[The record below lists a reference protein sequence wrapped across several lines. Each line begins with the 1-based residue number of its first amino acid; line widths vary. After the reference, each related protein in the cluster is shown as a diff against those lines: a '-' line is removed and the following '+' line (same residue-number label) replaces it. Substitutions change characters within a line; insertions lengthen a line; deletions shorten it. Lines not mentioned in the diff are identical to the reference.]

1 MQGYEKSKI
10 KIGDRPAVEE
20 EREIYL
26 PDEYLRGGAGRRPL
40 VIRGFDPDVD
50 GSMGEYMSYK
60 KGGLHKAAKQVRGA
74 GRHDDTILIHV
85 NPDEFEQMR
94 KAFGDPIINPET
106 GLPEYGFFSKV
117 KKALRKIAPILSIA
131 SLFLPIP
138 GLNTLVSGALGKLA
152 PTLLKAGSM
161 ANTIASG
168 AIAGGI
174 TGGKKGAITGGLG
187 SFASTPGVAQSLG
200 SVVPGVQNPEIQTAI
215 GRGIAG
221 AGGAALTGRDPLTG
235 ALTAAGAG
243 YGADQI
249 SNSNFVQ
256 QGLAGSPLMQ
266 QAALGAAQGMNIAGQ
281 TGGDIGR
288 GAIAGGVLGG
298 TMSAADE
305 ALAKFRSGQATSYGI
320 NQQDPLQRNRYFDPA
335 SGSMMPS
342 PMAGGS
348 SGTYNLGSPA
358 AAPTQL
364 AAGTNTVSMSGVLGE
379 GFGTAVSN
387 LMNRPETTAVI
398 SQLSQVPTKQAAVQA
413 ASMLG
418 ANPDTRPVYDAMSN
432 FTACDNA
439 PHFGACFAQNF
450 GMFMNSISQ
459 NAPKLSQPPM
469 GAKVGGLA
477 RYAEGGYVDGDPAR
491 LAIGGPGD
499 GQDDL
504 IRMDLTDG
512 DFIISADVVSALGSG
527 STSAGVRALESM
539 VGSAVGD
546 QEMGSGSDAVPALVS
561 DGEFRVPRAAVMAI
575 GNGSI
580 EKGSEALYKLMENVR
595 RSYRS
600 AGVKDIPQ
608 KAKSPLQYMKSRA
621 K

>member
-1 MQGYEKSKI
+1 MMQGYEKSKI

-117 KKALRKIAPILSIA
+117 KKALKKIAPVLSVL
-131 SLFLPIP
+131 SLFTPIP
-138 GLNTLVSGALGKLA
+138 GLNTLVSGALGKIAPKLLA
-152 PTLLKAGSM
+152 ASST
-161 ANTIASG
+161 ANTLASG

-187 SFASTPGVAQSLG
+187 AFASTPGVAQSLG

-305 ALAKFRSGQATSYGI
+305 ALEKFRSRGVQQNNTTSYGVTP
-320 NQQDPLQRNRYFDPA
+320 QDPLQRDRYFEP
-335 SGSMMPS
+335 STQTMMPA
-342 PMAGGS
+342 PEIGG
-348 SGTYNLGSPA
+348 GI
-358 AAPTQL
+358 
-364 AAGTNTVSMSGVLGE
+364 
-379 GFGTAVSN
+379 TAVSN

-477 RYAEGGYVDGDPAR
+477 RYAEGGYVDGDPTR

-561 DGEFRVPRAAVMAI
+561 DGEFRVPRAAVMAL

-600 AGVKDIPQ
+600 AGPKDIPQ
-608 KAKSPLQYMKSRA
+608 KSKSPLQYMKSRA

>member
-1 MQGYEKSKI
+1 MMQGYEKSKI

-26 PDEYLRGGAGRRPL
+26 PDEYLRGGAGRKPL

-117 KKALRKIAPILSIA
+117 KKALKKIAPILSIA

-138 GLNTLVSGALGKLA
+138 GLNTLVSGALGRIAPNLLA
-152 PTLLKAGSM
+152 VGKTANTLL
-161 ANTIASG
+161 SG
-168 AIAGGI
+168 AISGGI
-174 TGGKKGAITGGLG
+174 TGGKKGAVTGGLG
-187 SFASTPGVAQSLG
+187 AFASTPGVAQSLG

-235 ALTAAGAG
+235 ALMAAGAG

-256 QGLAGSPLMQ
+256 QNLSGSPLMQ
-266 QAALGAAQGMNIAGQ
+266 QAALGAAHGMNIAGQ
-281 TGGDIGR
+281 TGGDVGR

-298 TMSAADE
+298 AMSAADE

-320 NQQDPLQRNRYFDPA
+320 EQQDPLQRNRYFDPA

-342 PMAGGS
+342 PMAGGP
-348 SGTYNLGSPA
+348 SGLYNLGSPA

-364 AAGTNTVSMSGVLGE
+364 AAGIAP
-379 GFGTAVSN
+379 AVSN
-387 LMNRPETTAVI
+387 LIDINRPEISAVI
-398 SQLSQVPTKQAAVQA
+398 SQLSQVPNKQAAVQA

-459 NAPKLSQPPM
+459 NAPKLAQPAM
-469 GAKVGGLA
+469 GAKTGGLA
-477 RYAEGGYVDGDPAR
+477 RYAEGGYVDGDPTR

-504 IRMDLTDG
+504 IRMDLSDG

-539 VGSAVGD
+539 VGSAIGD
-546 QEMGSGSDAVPALVS
+546 QEMSSGSGVPALVS

-580 EKGSEALYKLMENVR
+580 EKGSDALYKLMENVR

>member
-1 MQGYEKSKI
+1 MMQGYEKSKL
-10 KIGDRPAVEE
+10 KVGERPVVEE

-74 GRHDDTILIHV
+74 GRHDDTMLIHV
-85 NPDEFEQMR
+85 NPEEFQKIREM
-94 KAFGDPIINPET
+94 FGDPIINPET
-106 GLPEYGFFSKV
+106 GIPEYGFFSKV
-117 KKALRKIAPILSIA
+117 KKAFKKIAPILSIA
-131 SLFLPIP
+131 SMFIP
-138 GLNTLVSGALGKLA
+138 GLNIVGGLAKGIMGLGVKSAAL
-152 PTLLKAGSM
+152 
-161 ANTIASG
+161 ANTLAG
-168 AIAGGI
+168 ATVGGI

-187 SFASTPGVAQSLG
+187 GFASTAGAAQSLG
-200 SVVPGVQNPEIQTAI
+200 SKATMGMGNDAFQTAV

-305 ALAKFRSGQATSYGI
+305 ALAKFRSGQGGATSYGL
-320 NQQDPLQRNRYFDPA
+320 NDPNTPVTGFAP
-335 SGSMMPS
+335 
-342 PMAGGS
+342 
-348 SGTYNLGSPA
+348 
-358 AAPTQL
+358 APTYTGTANQSGFKPTQIT
-364 AAGTNTVSMSGVLGE
+364 AGMAP
-379 GFGTAVSN
+379 AVSN
-387 LMNRPETTAVI
+387 LIDINRPEISAVI

-459 NAPKLSQPPM
+459 NAPKLSQPVM

-477 RYAEGGYVDGDPAR
+477 RYAEGGYVDGDPTR

>member
-1 MQGYEKSKI
+1 M
-10 KIGDRPAVEE
+10 
-20 EREIYL
+20 
-26 PDEYLRGGAGRRPL
+26 
-40 VIRGFDPDVD
+40 
-50 GSMGEYMSYK
+50 
-60 KGGLHKAAKQVRGA
+60 
-74 GRHDDTILIHV
+74 
-85 NPDEFEQMR
+85 
-94 KAFGDPIINPET
+94 
-106 GLPEYGFFSKV
+106 
-117 KKALRKIAPILSIA
+117 
-131 SLFLPIP
+131 
-138 GLNTLVSGALGKLA
+138 
-152 PTLLKAGSM
+152 
-161 ANTIASG
+161 
-168 AIAGGI
+168 
-174 TGGKKGAITGGLG
+174 
-187 SFASTPGVAQSLG
+187 
-200 SVVPGVQNPEIQTAI
+200 
-215 GRGIAG
+215 
-221 AGGAALTGRDPLTG
+221 
-235 ALTAAGAG
+235 AAGAG

-305 ALAKFRSGQATSYGI
+305 ALEKFRSRGVQQNNTTSYGVTP
-320 NQQDPLQRNRYFDPA
+320 QDPLQRDRYFDP
-335 SGSMMPS
+335 STQTMMPA
-342 PMAGGS
+342 PEIGG
-348 SGTYNLGSPA
+348 GI
-358 AAPTQL
+358 
-364 AAGTNTVSMSGVLGE
+364 
-379 GFGTAVSN
+379 TAVSN
-387 LMNRPETTAVI
+387 LMNRPEITAVV

-459 NAPKLSQPPM
+459 NAPRLAQPPM

-477 RYAEGGYVDGDPAR
+477 RYAEGGYVDGDPTR

-504 IRMDLTDG
+504 IRMDLNDG

-539 VGSAVGD
+539 VGNAIGD
-546 QEMGSGSDAVPALVS
+546 QEMVSDSGAVPALVS

-580 EKGSEALYKLMENVR
+580 EKGSDALYKLMENVR

>member
-1 MQGYEKSKI
+1 MMQGYEKSKI

-74 GRHDDTILIHV
+74 GRHDDTMLIHV
-85 NPDEFEQMR
+85 NPEEFQKIREM
-94 KAFGDPIINPET
+94 FGDPIINPET
-106 GLPEYGFFSKV
+106 GIPEYGFFSKV
-117 KKALRKIAPILSIA
+117 KKAFKKIAPILSIA
-131 SLFLPIP
+131 SMFIP
-138 GLNTLVSGALGKLA
+138 GLNIVGGLAKGIMGLGVKSAAL
-152 PTLLKAGSM
+152 
-161 ANTIASG
+161 ANTLAG
-168 AIAGGI
+168 ATVGGI

-187 SFASTPGVAQSLG
+187 GFASTAGAAQSLG
-200 SVVPGVQNPEIQTAI
+200 SKATMGMGNDAFQAAV

-305 ALAKFRSGQATSYGI
+305 ALEKFRSRGVQQNNTTSYGVTP
-320 NQQDPLQRNRYFDPA
+320 QDPLQRDRYFDP
-335 SGSMMPS
+335 STQTMMPA
-342 PMAGGS
+342 PEIGG
-348 SGTYNLGSPA
+348 GI
-358 AAPTQL
+358 
-364 AAGTNTVSMSGVLGE
+364 
-379 GFGTAVSN
+379 TAVSN

-459 NAPKLSQPPM
+459 NAPRLAQPPM

-477 RYAEGGYVDGDPAR
+477 RYAEGGYVDGDPTR

-539 VGSAVGD
+539 VGSAIGD
-546 QEMGSGSDAVPALVS
+546 QEMSSGSSVPALVS

-580 EKGSEALYKLMENVR
+580 EKGSDALYKLMENVR

>member
-1 MQGYEKSKI
+1 MMQGYEKSKI

-26 PDEYLRGGAGRRPL
+26 PDEYLRGGAGRKPL

-117 KKALRKIAPILSIA
+117 KKALKKIAPILSIA

-138 GLNTLVSGALGKLA
+138 GINTLVSGALGKLA

-161 ANTIASG
+161 ANTLASG

-174 TGGKKGAITGGLG
+174 AGGKKGAITGGLG
-187 SFASTPGVAQSLG
+187 AFASTPGVAQSLG
-200 SVVPGVQNPEIQTAI
+200 SVVPGVQNPDIQTAI

-249 SNSNFVQ
+249 TNSNFVQ

-266 QAALGAAQGMNIAGQ
+266 QAALGAAQGINIAGQ
-281 TGGDIGR
+281 TGGDVGR

-298 TMSAADE
+298 AMSAADE
-305 ALAKFRSGQATSYGI
+305 ALAKFRSGQGGATSYGL
-320 NQQDPLQRNRYFDPA
+320 NDPNTPVTGFTP
-335 SGSMMPS
+335 
-342 PMAGGS
+342 
-348 SGTYNLGSPA
+348 
-358 AAPTQL
+358 APTYTGTANQSGFKPTQIT
-364 AAGTNTVSMSGVLGE
+364 AGMAP
-379 GFGTAVSN
+379 AVSN
-387 LMNRPETTAVI
+387 LIDINRPEISAVI
-398 SQLSQVPTKQAAVQA
+398 SQLSQVPNKQAAVQA
-413 ASMLG
+413 TSMLG

-459 NAPKLSQPPM
+459 NAPRLAQPPV
-469 GAKVGGLA
+469 ASKAGGLA

-504 IRMDLTDG
+504 IRMDLSDG

-539 VGSAVGD
+539 VSSAIGD
-546 QEMGSGSDAVPALVS
+546 QEMGSGSSVPALVS

-580 EKGSEALYKLMENVR
+580 EKGSDALYKLMENVR

>member
-1 MQGYEKSKI
+1 MMQGYEKSKI

-26 PDEYLRGGAGRRPL
+26 PDEYLRGGAGRKPL

-117 KKALRKIAPILSIA
+117 KKALKKIAPVLSVL
-131 SLFLPIP
+131 SLFTPIP
-138 GLNTLVSGALGKLA
+138 GLNTLVSGALGKIAPNLLA
-152 PTLLKAGSM
+152 AGKT
-161 ANTIASG
+161 ANTLASG

-174 TGGKKGAITGGLG
+174 TGGKKGAVTGGLG
-187 SFASTPGVAQSLG
+187 AFASAPDMARRLG
-200 SVVPGVQNPEIQTAI
+200 SVVPGVQNPEIQTAL

-235 ALTAAGAG
+235 GLMAAGAG

-256 QGLAGSPLMQ
+256 QNLSGSPLMQ

-298 TMSAADE
+298 AMSAADE
-305 ALAKFRSGQATSYGI
+305 ALAKFRSGQGNATSYGL
-320 NQQDPLQRNRYFDPA
+320 NDPNAPVTGFAPA
-335 SGSMMPS
+335 PTYTGAANPSGF
-342 PMAGGS
+342 
-348 SGTYNLGSPA
+348 
-358 AAPTQL
+358 APTQF
-364 AAGTNTVSMSGVLGE
+364 AQSMAP
-379 GFGTAVSN
+379 AVSN
-387 LMNRPETTAVI
+387 LIDINRPEISAVI
-398 SQLSQVPTKQAAVQA
+398 SQLSQVPNKQAAVQA
-413 ASMLG
+413 TSMLG

-477 RYAEGGYVDGDPAR
+477 RYAEGGYVDGDPTR

-504 IRMDLTDG
+504 IRMDLNDG

-539 VGSAVGD
+539 VGSAIGD
-546 QEMGSGSDAVPALVS
+546 QEMSSGSGAVPALVS
-561 DGEFRVPRAAVMAI
+561 DGEFRVPRAAVMAL

-608 KAKSPLQYMKSRA
+608 KAKSPLQYMKARA

>member
-1 MQGYEKSKI
+1 MMQGYEKSKI
-10 KIGDRPAVEE
+10 KIGDRPVVEE

-26 PDEYLRGGAGRRPL
+26 PDEYLHGGAGRRPL

-60 KGGLHKAAKQVRGA
+60 KGGLHKAAKQVRSA

-117 KKALRKIAPILSIA
+117 KKALKKIAPVLSVL
-131 SLFLPIP
+131 SLFTPIP
-138 GLNTLVSGALGKLA
+138 GLNTLVSGALGKIAPKLLA
-152 PTLLKAGSM
+152 AGNT
-161 ANTIASG
+161 ANTLASG

-174 TGGKKGAITGGLG
+174 TGGKKGAVTGGLG
-187 SFASTPGVAQSLG
+187 AFASAPDMARRLG
-200 SVVPGVQNPEIQTAI
+200 SVVPGVQNPEIQTAL

-235 ALTAAGAG
+235 ALMAAGAG

-249 SNSNFVQ
+249 TNSNFVQ

-298 TMSAADE
+298 AMSAADE
-305 ALAKFRSGQATSYGI
+305 ALAKFRSGQGGATSYGI
-320 NQQDPLQRNRYFDPA
+320 EQQDPLQRATYFDLKNQT
-335 SGSMMPS
+335 MMPA
-342 PMAGGS
+342 PQLGG
-348 SGTYNLGSPA
+348 

-364 AAGTNTVSMSGVLGE
+364 AAGMAP
-379 GFGTAVSN
+379 AVSN
-387 LMNRPETTAVI
+387 LIDINRPEISAVI
-398 SQLSQVPTKQAAVQA
+398 SQLSQVPNKQAAVQA

-469 GAKVGGLA
+469 GAKAGGLA
-477 RYAEGGYVDGDPAR
+477 RYAEGGYVDGDPTR

-504 IRMDLTDG
+504 IRMDLSDG

-539 VGSAVGD
+539 VGSVIGD
-546 QEMGSGSDAVPALVS
+546 QEMSSGSSVPALVS
-561 DGEFRVPRAAVMAI
+561 DGEFRVPRAAVMAL

-608 KAKSPLQYMKSRA
+608 KAKSPLQYMKARA

>member
-117 KKALRKIAPILSIA
+117 KKALKKIAPILSIA

-161 ANTIASG
+161 ANTLASG

-187 SFASTPGVAQSLG
+187 AFASTPGVAQSLG

-298 TMSAADE
+298 AMSAADE
-305 ALAKFRSGQATSYGI
+305 ALEKFRSRGVQQNNTTSYGVTP
-320 NQQDPLQRNRYFDPA
+320 QDPLQRDRYFDP
-335 SGSMMPS
+335 STQTMMPA
-342 PMAGGS
+342 PEIGG
-348 SGTYNLGSPA
+348 GI
-358 AAPTQL
+358 
-364 AAGTNTVSMSGVLGE
+364 
-379 GFGTAVSN
+379 TAVSN

-477 RYAEGGYVDGDPAR
+477 RYAEGGYVDGDPTR

-600 AGVKDIPQ
+600 AGPKDIPQ
-608 KAKSPLQYMKSRA
+608 KSKSPLQYMKSRA

>member
-1 MQGYEKSKI
+1 MMQGYEKSKI

-26 PDEYLRGGAGRRPL
+26 PDEYLRGGAGRKPL

-60 KGGLHKAAKQVRGA
+60 KGGLHTAAKKVRGA

-117 KKALRKIAPILSIA
+117 KKALKKIAPILSIA

-138 GLNTLVSGALGKLA
+138 GLNTLVSGALGRIAPNLLA
-152 PTLLKAGSM
+152 VGKTANTLL
-161 ANTIASG
+161 SG
-168 AIAGGI
+168 AISGGI
-174 TGGKKGAITGGLG
+174 TGGKKGAVTGGLG
-187 SFASTPGVAQSLG
+187 AFASTPGVAQSLG

-249 SNSNFVQ
+249 TNSNFVQ

-298 TMSAADE
+298 AMSAADE
-305 ALAKFRSGQATSYGI
+305 ALAKFRSGQGGATSYGL
-320 NQQDPLQRNRYFDPA
+320 NDPNTPVTGFTP
-335 SGSMMPS
+335 
-342 PMAGGS
+342 
-348 SGTYNLGSPA
+348 
-358 AAPTQL
+358 APTYTGTANQSGFKPTQIT
-364 AAGTNTVSMSGVLGE
+364 AGMAP
-379 GFGTAVSN
+379 AVSN
-387 LMNRPETTAVI
+387 LIDINRPEISAVI
-398 SQLSQVPTKQAAVQA
+398 SQLSQVPNKQAAVQA
-413 ASMLG
+413 TSMLG

-459 NAPKLSQPPM
+459 NAPRLAQPAM
-469 GAKVGGLA
+469 GAKAGGLA
-477 RYAEGGYVDGDPAR
+477 RYAEGGYVDGDPTR

-504 IRMDLTDG
+504 IRMDLSDG

-527 STSAGVRALESM
+527 STSAGVRALEAM

-546 QEMGSGSDAVPALVS
+546 QEMGSGSSVPALVS
-561 DGEFRVPRAAVMAI
+561 DGEFRVPRAAVMAL
-575 GNGSI
+575 GGGSI

>member
-1 MQGYEKSKI
+1 MMQGYEKSKI

-26 PDEYLRGGAGRRPL
+26 PDEYLRGGAGRKPL

-117 KKALRKIAPILSIA
+117 KKALKKIAPVLSVL
-131 SLFLPIP
+131 SLFTPIP
-138 GLNTLVSGALGKLA
+138 GLNTLVSGALGKIAPKLLA
-152 PTLLKAGSM
+152 ASST
-161 ANTIASG
+161 ANTLASG

-187 SFASTPGVAQSLG
+187 AFASTPGVAQSLG
-200 SVVPGVQNPEIQTAI
+200 SVVPGVQNPDIQTAI

-249 SNSNFVQ
+249 TNSNFVQ

-281 TGGDIGR
+281 TGGDVGR

-298 TMSAADE
+298 AMSAADE
-305 ALAKFRSGQATSYGI
+305 ALAKFRSGQGGATSYGL
-320 NQQDPLQRNRYFDPA
+320 NDPNTPVTGFAPA
-335 SGSMMPS
+335 PTYTGTANPSGF
-342 PMAGGS
+342 
-348 SGTYNLGSPA
+348 
-358 AAPTQL
+358 APTQL
-364 AAGTNTVSMSGVLGE
+364 AQSMAP
-379 GFGTAVSN
+379 AVSN
-387 LMNRPETTAVI
+387 LIDINRPEISAVI
-398 SQLSQVPTKQAAVQA
+398 SQLSQVPNKQAAVQA

-459 NAPKLSQPPM
+459 NAPRLAQPAM
-469 GAKVGGLA
+469 GAKTGGLA
-477 RYAEGGYVDGDPAR
+477 RYAEGGYVDGDPTR

-504 IRMDLTDG
+504 IRMDLSDG

-527 STSAGVRALESM
+527 STSAGVRALETM
-539 VGSAVGD
+539 VGNAVGD
-546 QEMGSGSDAVPALVS
+546 QEMSSGSGAVPALVS
-561 DGEFRVPRAAVMAI
+561 DGEFRVPRAAVMAL
-575 GNGSI
+575 GGGSI

>member
-1 MQGYEKSKI
+1 
-10 KIGDRPAVEE
+10 
-20 EREIYL
+20 
-26 PDEYLRGGAGRRPL
+26 
-40 VIRGFDPDVD
+40 
-50 GSMGEYMSYK
+50 MGN
-60 KGGLHKAAKQVRGA
+60 
-74 GRHDDTILIHV
+74 D
-85 NPDEFEQMR
+85 
-94 KAFGDPIINPET
+94 AF
-106 GLPEYGFFSKV
+106 
-117 KKALRKIAPILSIA
+117 
-131 SLFLPIP
+131 
-138 GLNTLVSGALGKLA
+138 
-152 PTLLKAGSM
+152 
-161 ANTIASG
+161 
-168 AIAGGI
+168 
-174 TGGKKGAITGGLG
+174 
-187 SFASTPGVAQSLG
+187 
-200 SVVPGVQNPEIQTAI
+200 QTAV

-256 QGLAGSPLMQ
+256 QSLAGSPLMQ

-342 PMAGGS
+342 PMAGGP
-348 SGTYNLGSPA
+348 SGLYNIGSPA

-459 NAPKLSQPPM
+459 NAPKLSQPVM

-477 RYAEGGYVDGDPAR
+477 RYAEGGYVDGDPTR

-608 KAKSPLQYMKSRA
+608 KAKSPLQYMKARA

>member
-117 KKALRKIAPILSIA
+117 KKALKKIAPVLSVL
-131 SLFLPIP
+131 SLFTPIP
-138 GLNTLVSGALGKLA
+138 GLNTLVSGALGKIAPKLLA
-152 PTLLKAGSM
+152 ASST
-161 ANTIASG
+161 ANTLASG

-187 SFASTPGVAQSLG
+187 AFASTPGVAQSLG

-298 TMSAADE
+298 AMSAADE
-305 ALAKFRSGQATSYGI
+305 ALEKFRSRGVQQNNTTSYGVTP
-320 NQQDPLQRNRYFDPA
+320 QDPLQRDRYFEP
-335 SGSMMPS
+335 STQTMMPA
-342 PMAGGS
+342 PEIGG
-348 SGTYNLGSPA
+348 GI
-358 AAPTQL
+358 
-364 AAGTNTVSMSGVLGE
+364 
-379 GFGTAVSN
+379 TAVSN

-477 RYAEGGYVDGDPAR
+477 RYAEGGYVDGDPTR

-561 DGEFRVPRAAVMAI
+561 DGEFRVPRAAVMAL

-600 AGVKDIPQ
+600 AGPKDIPQ
-608 KAKSPLQYMKSRA
+608 KSKSPLQYMKSRA

>member
-1 MQGYEKSKI
+1 MMQGYEKSKI

-117 KKALRKIAPILSIA
+117 KKALKKIAPILSIA

-161 ANTIASG
+161 ANTLASG

-187 SFASTPGVAQSLG
+187 AFASTPGVAQSLG

-298 TMSAADE
+298 AMSAADE
-305 ALAKFRSGQATSYGI
+305 ALEKFRSRGVQQNNTTSYGVTP
-320 NQQDPLQRNRYFDPA
+320 QDPLQRDRYFDP
-335 SGSMMPS
+335 STQTMMPA
-342 PMAGGS
+342 PEIGG
-348 SGTYNLGSPA
+348 GI
-358 AAPTQL
+358 
-364 AAGTNTVSMSGVLGE
+364 
-379 GFGTAVSN
+379 TAVSN

-477 RYAEGGYVDGDPAR
+477 RYAEGGYVDGDPTR

-600 AGVKDIPQ
+600 AGPKDIPQ
-608 KAKSPLQYMKSRA
+608 KSKSPLQYMKSRA

>member
-1 MQGYEKSKI
+1 MMQGYEKSKL
-10 KIGDRPAVEE
+10 KVGDRPVVEE

-40 VIRGFDPDVD
+40 VIRGFDPDID

-74 GRHDDTILIHV
+74 GRHDDTMLIHV
-85 NPDEFEQMR
+85 NPDEYEQMR
-94 KAFGDPIINPET
+94 KAFGDPITNPET

-117 KKALRKIAPILSIA
+117 KKALKKIAPVLSVL
-131 SLFLPIP
+131 SLFTPIP
-138 GLNTLVSGALGKLA
+138 GLNTLVSGALGKIAPKLLA
-152 PTLLKAGSM
+152 ASST
-161 ANTIASG
+161 ANTLASG

-187 SFASTPGVAQSLG
+187 AFASTPGVAQNLG
-200 SVVPGVQNPEIQTAI
+200 SRATMGMGNDAFQTAV

-235 ALTAAGAG
+235 GLMAAGAG

-249 SNSNFVQ
+249 TNSNFVQ

-305 ALAKFRSGQATSYGI
+305 ALERFRSRGVQQNNTTSYGVAP
-320 NQQDPLQRNRYFDPA
+320 QDPLQRDRYFDP
-335 SGSMMPS
+335 STQTMMPA
-342 PMAGGS
+342 PEIGG
-348 SGTYNLGSPA
+348 GI
-358 AAPTQL
+358 
-364 AAGTNTVSMSGVLGE
+364 
-379 GFGTAVSN
+379 TAVSN

-459 NAPKLSQPPM
+459 NAPKLSQPVM

-477 RYAEGGYVDGDPAR
+477 RYAEGGYVDGDPTR

-504 IRMDLTDG
+504 IRMDLNDG

-546 QEMGSGSDAVPALVS
+546 QEMGSGSSVPALVS
-561 DGEFRVPRAAVMAI
+561 DGEFRVPRAAVMAL

>member
-1 MQGYEKSKI
+1 MMQGYEKSKI

-117 KKALRKIAPILSIA
+117 KKALKKIAPVLSVL
-131 SLFLPIP
+131 SLFTPIP
-138 GLNTLVSGALGKLA
+138 GLNTLVSGALGKIAPKLLA
-152 PTLLKAGSM
+152 ASST
-161 ANTIASG
+161 ANTLASG

-187 SFASTPGVAQSLG
+187 AFASTPGVAQSLG

-298 TMSAADE
+298 AMSAADE

-342 PMAGGS
+342 PMAGGP
-348 SGTYNLGSPA
+348 SGLYNIGSPA

-364 AAGTNTVSMSGVLGE
+364 AAGIAP
-379 GFGTAVSN
+379 AVSN
-387 LMNRPETTAVI
+387 LIDINRPEISAVI
-398 SQLSQVPTKQAAVQA
+398 SQLSQVPNKQAAVQA

-459 NAPKLSQPPM
+459 NAPKLSQPVM

-477 RYAEGGYVDGDPAR
+477 RYAEGGYVDGDPTR

-561 DGEFRVPRAAVMAI
+561 DGEFRVPRAAVMAL

>member
-1 MQGYEKSKI
+1 MMQGYEKSKI

-106 GLPEYGFFSKV
+106 GLPEYGFFSKI
-117 KKALRKIAPILSIA
+117 KKALKKIAPVLSVL
-131 SLFLPIP
+131 SLFTPIP
-138 GLNTLVSGALGKLA
+138 GLNTLVSGALGKIAPKLLA
-152 PTLLKAGSM
+152 ASST
-161 ANTIASG
+161 ANTLASG

-187 SFASTPGVAQSLG
+187 AFASTPGVAQNLG
-200 SVVPGVQNPEIQTAI
+200 SRATMGMGNDAFQTAV

-348 SGTYNLGSPA
+348 SGTYNIGSPA

-364 AAGTNTVSMSGVLGE
+364 AAGIAP
-379 GFGTAVSN
+379 AVSN

-459 NAPKLSQPPM
+459 NAPKLSQPVM

-477 RYAEGGYVDGDPAR
+477 RYAEGGYVDGDPTR

-561 DGEFRVPRAAVMAI
+561 DGEFRVPRAAVMAL

-608 KAKSPLQYMKSRA
+608 KAKSPLQYMKARA

>member
-1 MQGYEKSKI
+1 MMQGYEKSKI

-106 GLPEYGFFSKV
+106 GLPEYGFFSKI
-117 KKALRKIAPILSIA
+117 KKALKKIAPVLSVL
-131 SLFLPIP
+131 SLFTPIP
-138 GLNTLVSGALGKLA
+138 GLNTLVSGALGKIAPKLLA
-152 PTLLKAGSM
+152 ASST
-161 ANTIASG
+161 ANTLASG

-187 SFASTPGVAQSLG
+187 AFASTPGVAQNLG
-200 SVVPGVQNPEIQTAI
+200 SRATMGMGNDAFQTAV

-298 TMSAADE
+298 TMSAADD
-305 ALAKFRSGQATSYGI
+305 ALAKFRSGQGGATSYGL
-320 NQQDPLQRNRYFDPA
+320 NDPNTPVTGFAP
-335 SGSMMPS
+335 
-342 PMAGGS
+342 
-348 SGTYNLGSPA
+348 
-358 AAPTQL
+358 APTYTGTANQSGFKPTQIT
-364 AAGTNTVSMSGVLGE
+364 AGMAP
-379 GFGTAVSN
+379 AVSN
-387 LMNRPETTAVI
+387 LIDINRPEISAVI
-398 SQLSQVPTKQAAVQA
+398 SQLSQVPNKQAAVQA

-459 NAPKLSQPPM
+459 NAPRLAQPPM

-477 RYAEGGYVDGDPAR
+477 RYAEGGYVDGDPTR

-608 KAKSPLQYMKSRA
+608 KAKSPLQYMKARA

>member
-117 KKALRKIAPILSIA
+117 KKALKKIAPVLSVL
-131 SLFLPIP
+131 SLFTPIP
-138 GLNTLVSGALGKLA
+138 GLNTLVSGALGKIAPKLLA
-152 PTLLKAGSM
+152 ASST
-161 ANTIASG
+161 ANTLASG

-187 SFASTPGVAQSLG
+187 AFASTPGVAQSLG

-298 TMSAADE
+298 AMSAADE

-335 SGSMMPS
+335 SGIMMPS
-342 PMAGGS
+342 PMAGGP
-348 SGTYNLGSPA
+348 SGLYNIGSPA

-364 AAGTNTVSMSGVLGE
+364 AAGIAP
-379 GFGTAVSN
+379 AVSN
-387 LMNRPETTAVI
+387 LIDINRPEISAVI
-398 SQLSQVPTKQAAVQA
+398 SQLSQVPNKQAAVQA

-459 NAPKLSQPPM
+459 NAPKLSQPVM

-477 RYAEGGYVDGDPAR
+477 RYAEGGYVDGDPTR

-561 DGEFRVPRAAVMAI
+561 DGEFRVPRAAVMAL

-608 KAKSPLQYMKSRA
+608 KAKSPLQYMKARA

>member
-1 MQGYEKSKI
+1 MMQGYEKSKI

-74 GRHDDTILIHV
+74 GRHDDTMLIHV

-117 KKALRKIAPILSIA
+117 KKALKKIAPILSIA

-161 ANTIASG
+161 ANTLASG

-174 TGGKKGAITGGLG
+174 TGGKKGAVTGGLG
-187 SFASTPGVAQSLG
+187 AFASTPGVAQSLG

-298 TMSAADE
+298 AMSAADE

-342 PMAGGS
+342 PMAGGP
-348 SGTYNLGSPA
+348 SGMYNLGSPA

-364 AAGTNTVSMSGVLGE
+364 AAGIAP
-379 GFGTAVSN
+379 AVSN
-387 LMNRPETTAVI
+387 LIDINRPEISAVI
-398 SQLSQVPTKQAAVQA
+398 SQLSQVPNKQAAVQA

-459 NAPKLSQPPM
+459 NAPKLSQPVM

-477 RYAEGGYVDGDPAR
+477 RYAEGGYVDGDPTR

-561 DGEFRVPRAAVMAI
+561 DGEFRVPRAAVMAL

-608 KAKSPLQYMKSRA
+608 KAKSPLQYMKARA

>member
-40 VIRGFDPDVD
+40 VIRGFDPDVN

-117 KKALRKIAPILSIA
+117 KKALKKIAPVLSVL
-131 SLFLPIP
+131 SLFTPIP
-138 GLNTLVSGALGKLA
+138 GLNTLVSGALGKIAPKLLA
-152 PTLLKAGSM
+152 ASST
-161 ANTIASG
+161 ANTLASG

-187 SFASTPGVAQSLG
+187 AFASTPGVAQSLG

-298 TMSAADE
+298 AMSAADE

-342 PMAGGS
+342 PMAGGP
-348 SGTYNLGSPA
+348 SGLYNIGSPA

-364 AAGTNTVSMSGVLGE
+364 AAGIAP
-379 GFGTAVSN
+379 AVSN
-387 LMNRPETTAVI
+387 LIDINRPEISAVI
-398 SQLSQVPTKQAAVQA
+398 SQLSQVPNKQAAVQA

-459 NAPKLSQPPM
+459 NAPKLSQPVM

-477 RYAEGGYVDGDPAR
+477 RYAEGGYVDGDPTR

-561 DGEFRVPRAAVMAI
+561 DGEFRVPRAAVMAL

>member
-1 MQGYEKSKI
+1 MMQGYEKSKI

-117 KKALRKIAPILSIA
+117 KKALKKIAPVLSVL
-131 SLFLPIP
+131 SLFTPIP
-138 GLNTLVSGALGKLA
+138 GLNTLVSGALGRIAPKLFM
-152 PTLLKAGSM
+152 AGNA
-161 ANTIASG
+161 ANTANTLASG

-187 SFASTPGVAQSLG
+187 AFASTPGVAQSLG
-200 SVVPGVQNPEIQTAI
+200 SVVPGVQNPEIQTAL

-235 ALTAAGAG
+235 ALMAAGAG

-249 SNSNFVQ
+249 TNSNFVQ

-298 TMSAADE
+298 AMSAADE
-305 ALAKFRSGQATSYGI
+305 ALAKFRSGQGGATSYGL
-320 NQQDPLQRNRYFDPA
+320 NDPNTPVTGFAP
-335 SGSMMPS
+335 
-342 PMAGGS
+342 
-348 SGTYNLGSPA
+348 
-358 AAPTQL
+358 APTYGGP
-364 AAGTNTVSMSGVLGE
+364 AGQTSDMFVNSLPQSAINTGQ
-379 GFGTAVSN
+379 AISN
-387 LMNRPETTAVI
+387 LIDINRPEISTVI
-398 SQLSQVPTKQAAVQA
+398 SQLSQVPNKQAAVQA

-459 NAPKLSQPPM
+459 NAPKLSQPVM

-477 RYAEGGYVDGDPAR
+477 RYAEGGYVDGDPTR

-539 VGSAVGD
+539 VGSVIGD
-546 QEMGSGSDAVPALVS
+546 QEMSSGSGAVPALVS
-561 DGEFRVPRAAVMAI
+561 DGEFRVPRAAVMAL

-608 KAKSPLQYMKSRA
+608 KAKSPLQYMKARA

>member
-1 MQGYEKSKI
+1 MQGYEKSKL
-10 KIGDRPAVEE
+10 KVGDRPVVEE

-40 VIRGFDPDVD
+40 VIRGFDPDID

-74 GRHDDTILIHV
+74 GRHDDTMLIHV
-85 NPDEFEQMR
+85 NPDEYEQMR
-94 KAFGDPIINPET
+94 KAFGDPITNPET

-117 KKALRKIAPILSIA
+117 KKALKKIAPVLSVL
-131 SLFLPIP
+131 SLFTPIP
-138 GLNTLVSGALGKLA
+138 GLNTLVSGALGKIAPKLLA
-152 PTLLKAGSM
+152 ASST
-161 ANTIASG
+161 ANTLASG

-187 SFASTPGVAQSLG
+187 AFASTPGVAQNLG
-200 SVVPGVQNPEIQTAI
+200 SRATMGMGNDAFQTAV

-235 ALTAAGAG
+235 GLMAAGAG

-249 SNSNFVQ
+249 TNSNFVQ

-305 ALAKFRSGQATSYGI
+305 ALERFRSRGVQQNNTTSYGVAP
-320 NQQDPLQRNRYFDPA
+320 QDPLQRDRYFDP
-335 SGSMMPS
+335 STQTMMPA
-342 PMAGGS
+342 PEIGG
-348 SGTYNLGSPA
+348 GI
-358 AAPTQL
+358 
-364 AAGTNTVSMSGVLGE
+364 
-379 GFGTAVSN
+379 TAVSN

-459 NAPKLSQPPM
+459 NAPKLSQPVM

-477 RYAEGGYVDGDPAR
+477 RYAEGGYVDGDPTR

-504 IRMDLTDG
+504 IRMDLNDG

-546 QEMGSGSDAVPALVS
+546 QEMGSGSSVPALVS
-561 DGEFRVPRAAVMAI
+561 DGEFRVPRAAVMAL

>member
-1 MQGYEKSKI
+1 MMQGYEKSKI

-117 KKALRKIAPILSIA
+117 KKALKKIAPILSIA

-161 ANTIASG
+161 ANTLASG

-187 SFASTPGVAQSLG
+187 AFASTPGVAQSLG

-342 PMAGGS
+342 PMAGGP
-348 SGTYNLGSPA
+348 SGLYNIGSPA

-364 AAGTNTVSMSGVLGE
+364 AAGIAP
-379 GFGTAVSN
+379 AVSN
-387 LMNRPETTAVI
+387 LIDINRPEISAVI
-398 SQLSQVPTKQAAVQA
+398 SQLSQVPNKQAAVQA

-459 NAPKLSQPPM
+459 NAPKLSQPVM

-477 RYAEGGYVDGDPAR
+477 RYAEGGYVDGDPTR

-561 DGEFRVPRAAVMAI
+561 DGEFRVPRAAVMAL

-600 AGVKDIPQ
+600 AGPKDIPQ
-608 KAKSPLQYMKSRA
+608 KSKSPLQYMKSRA

>member
-1 MQGYEKSKI
+1 M
-10 KIGDRPAVEE
+10 
-20 EREIYL
+20 
-26 PDEYLRGGAGRRPL
+26 
-40 VIRGFDPDVD
+40 
-50 GSMGEYMSYK
+50 
-60 KGGLHKAAKQVRGA
+60 
-74 GRHDDTILIHV
+74 
-85 NPDEFEQMR
+85 
-94 KAFGDPIINPET
+94 
-106 GLPEYGFFSKV
+106 
-117 KKALRKIAPILSIA
+117 AP
-131 SLFLPIP
+131 
-138 GLNTLVSGALGKLA
+138 
-152 PTLLKAGSM
+152 
-161 ANTIASG
+161 
-168 AIAGGI
+168 
-174 TGGKKGAITGGLG
+174 
-187 SFASTPGVAQSLG
+187 
-200 SVVPGVQNPEIQTAI
+200 
-215 GRGIAG
+215 
-221 AGGAALTGRDPLTG
+221 
-235 ALTAAGAG
+235 
-243 YGADQI
+243 
-249 SNSNFVQ
+249 
-256 QGLAGSPLMQ
+256 
-266 QAALGAAQGMNIAGQ
+266 
-281 TGGDIGR
+281 
-288 GAIAGGVLGG
+288 
-298 TMSAADE
+298 
-305 ALAKFRSGQATSYGI
+305 
-320 NQQDPLQRNRYFDPA
+320 
-335 SGSMMPS
+335 
-342 PMAGGS
+342 
-348 SGTYNLGSPA
+348 
-358 AAPTQL
+358 
-364 AAGTNTVSMSGVLGE
+364 
-379 GFGTAVSN
+379 AVSN
-387 LMNRPETTAVI
+387 LIDINRPEISAVI
-398 SQLSQVPTKQAAVQA
+398 SQLSQVPNKQAAVQA

-459 NAPKLSQPPM
+459 NAPKLSQPVM

-477 RYAEGGYVDGDPAR
+477 RYAEGGYVDGDPTR

-600 AGVKDIPQ
+600 AGPKDIPQ